1 MAWCQ
6 STSGRI
12 TAVIPVRH
20 TAHVDAEAEAEVGDA
35 AVIAVAV
42 ATLSSASA
50 AIVGEA
56 LSSAELAAAPA
67 SLLLAGTVREGR
79 GRL

>member
-1 MAWCQ
+1 M
-6 STSGRI
+6 
-12 TAVIPVRH
+12 
-20 TAHVDAEAEAEVGDA
+20 DAEAEAEAAVGDA

-50 AIVGEA
+50 GIVGEA

-67 SLLLAGTVREGR
+67 SLLLAGTVLEGR